1 MKKFF
6 LFCFTS
12 ILAPLGSYGQIEN
25 NSTTI
30 DYKEEIIKA
39 KPVDGLD
46 NFKLKFAESFSIPTE
61 RILEINRKQL
71 SLIISFQVDENGKLD
86 NVKVL
91 NDKYKLT
98 PEISQIFKTL
108 PDWIPSQRN
117 GINVSSYTSI
127 PITINFSL
135 PDYEKSE
142 NSIEKRR
149 ALEAEYRAF
158 YYEFNTHMIYPRDFW
173 ERYYYKKGAYDTGE
187 NKTSNE
193 FRYMIEFTI
202 NEEGKFENI
211 KTIVDKKP
219 DEYLNKAVKRALA
232 KCTPWEPAVE
242 NGKKVKSNMK
252 LPVTLSI
259 KN

>member
-1 MKKFF
+1 MNKYF
-6 LFCFTS
+6 LICFISTLVPFVS
-12 ILAPLGSYGQIEN
+12 HGQIEN
-25 NSTTI
+25 ESITI
-30 DYKEEIIKA
+30 ESKEEVIKA

-46 NFKLKFAESFSIPTE
+46 NFKLKFAESFTIPTE

-71 SLIISFQVDENGKLD
+71 NLIISFQVDENGKLD
-86 NVKVL
+86 NIKVL

-98 PEISQIFKTL
+98 PEISEIFKTL
-108 PDWIPSQRN
+108 PNWIPSQSN
-117 GINVSSYTSI
+117 GVNVSSFNSI

-158 YYEFNTHMIYPRDFW
+158 YYEFNSHMIYPRDFW

-187 NKTSNE
+187 NNTSNE
-193 FRYMIEFTI
+193 FRYMIEFTV

-211 KTIVDKKP
+211 KTLVNEKP

-242 NGKKVKSNMK
+242 NGKKVKSSMK
-252 LPVTLSI
+252 LPITISI
-259 KN
+259 KK